1 MKLSLGACLL
11 LAGTPAMAHHGNAE
25 FDLSQQVK
33 YEGTIVE
40 VLWRNPHTV
49 TRIETRTAAGEPI
62 TLELEGSSP
71 SILRTGGFTAESLV
85 KGDHVTALVSPSR
98 RFPKES
104 AYGWEI
110 VKADGTVVPLVS
122 ARMKRSQTTT
132 VAANIFGAW
141 VPTAD
146 SFTRL
151 TRSLATLELTEKG
164 RAFRSQFTPL
174 ANGQARCVPVSAP
187 MLMVYPVVML
197 FERSSDRVLI
207 KTDWLG
213 AERIVY
219 ADGRAHPSE
228 QERYPQGHSVGRWE
242 GDVLVVDTTNF
253 ADQESGGVPSGARK
267 HLIERFA
274 LGGDGKSMSY
284 TFDWQDPEYLV
295 GAFSGT
301 GELSYRPDLQPAG
314 IACDREIAERFF
326 REFK

>member
-1 MKLSLGACLL
+1 MKLSTGFFLVVYA
-11 LAGTPAMAHHGNAE
+11 APAMAHHGNAE
-25 FDLSQQVK
+25 FDLSQMVR

-40 VLWRNPHTV
+40 LLWRNPHTV
-49 TRIETRTAAGEPI
+49 TRIETRTATGEPI
-62 TLELEGSSP
+62 TLEIEGSSP
-71 SILRTGGFTAESLV
+71 AILRTGGFTAESLV
-85 KGDHVTALVSPSR
+85 KGDRVTAVVSPSR
-98 RFPKES
+98 RFPTES
-104 AYGWEI
+104 AYGWEV

-122 ARMKRSQTTT
+122 SRMKRSQTTT
-132 VAANIFGAW
+132 VAKNIFGAW
-141 VPTAD
+141 VPTAE

-187 MLMVYPVVML
+187 MVMMYPVVMVL
-197 FERSSDRVLI
+197 ERSTDRVLV

-219 ADGRAHPSE
+219 TDGRAHPPQ
-228 QERYPQGHSVGRWE
+228 QERFPQGHSVGRWD
-242 GDVLVVDTTNF
+242 GDELVVDTTNF
-253 ADQESGGVPSGARK
+253 SDQETGGVPSGAGK

-274 LGGDGKSMSY
+274 LGEDGKSMSY
-284 TFDWQDPEYLV
+284 TFEWQDPEFLV

-301 GELSYRPDLQPAG
+301 GELSHRPDLQPAG

-326 REFK
+326 REFQ